1 MSRYLYDITNPNVAY
16 NWLYE
21 ALKMKQGDL
30 IDAYCLECHKDVN
43 AFYEKYRIVMDSI
56 DIEKLEIAAF
66 HVTTCVDDCNEIK
79 LYGLHIEWFDAS
91 IDEERKTDI
100 LLKYTINALAYSEMR
115 IRPFLPMYNPIIF
128 LKRDYDVSKECIRKI
143 WRFKREGSK
152 LVPTDES

>member
-79 LYGLHIEWFDAS
+79 LYGLHNLQWVLENDTQL
-91 IDEERKTDI
+91 R
-100 LLKYTINALAYSEMR
+100 R
-115 IRPFLPMYNPIIF
+115 F
-128 LKRDYDVSKECIRKI
+128 LKQNYISLSLIHI
-143 WRFKREGSK
+143 
-152 LVPTDES
+152 